1 MGGYRA
7 LSVKRVVLS
16 LLLVATAILPGGGT
30 GIARAAE
37 AQCGPYSPTVR
48 YFDGFDKKTS
58 ETYLSWGVSA
68 DITVRSTNLCTSN
81 LNGSQN
87 IVVTWSMITAHN
99 GDGWAQ
105 TGYHRAAGDL
115 THHFWQWKQCLS
127 SSCPVHTDVH
137 YQHLLDGE
145 VHQYWTGYISS
156 GCPSS
161 SSCLALRTDSTTWDR
176 TTFNPNGGLAGSLA
190 HSVQWRNPPS
200 RERRPG
206 TAERGG
212 QLRPDAAPVVPDHMG
227 LPAVRHGGSH

>member
-1 MGGYRA
+1 MPFCGLRTPWLEGEMGGYRA

-127 SSCPVHTDVH
+127 ALARMFDHVFRCARVACCCSRWARRFMSRARSSRVNFH
-137 YQHLLDGE
+137 
-145 VHQYWTGYISS
+145 S
-156 GCPSS
+156 
-161 SSCLALRTDSTTWDR
+161 
-176 TTFNPNGGLAGSLA
+176 NGLAACS
-190 HSVQWRNPPS
+190 
-200 RERRPG
+200 
-206 TAERGG
+206 
-212 QLRPDAAPVVPDHMG
+212 
-227 LPAVRHGGSH
+227 